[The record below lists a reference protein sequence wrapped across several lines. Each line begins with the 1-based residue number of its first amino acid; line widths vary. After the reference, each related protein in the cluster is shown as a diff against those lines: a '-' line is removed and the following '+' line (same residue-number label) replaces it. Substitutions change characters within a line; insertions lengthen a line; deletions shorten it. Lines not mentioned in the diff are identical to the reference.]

1 MFDRVLDKYALQVE
15 LIERDIYRQ
24 AGVEVSV
31 LRLDRFCPELSG
43 NKFFKLKY
51 NIKAALEE
59 KSSCLLSFGGAYSN
73 HIHALAY
80 AAKVY
85 QLPVIGVI
93 RGEQHNKLNPTLQ
106 DAKDWG
112 MKLHFVSRSD
122 YRRRQEL
129 GFLHALEEEF
139 GPFFLIPEGGSN
151 EAAQRGCEELGQWL
165 AKHCADIDSFFL
177 PCATGGTMAGIVA
190 GVDAGQQVNGI
201 SVLKGADHLQKDI
214 ENLLAEKM
222 ASPWKIWHQFH
233 CGGYAKFDV
242 ALARF
247 IDGFYQDTGLLIEP
261 VYSGK
266 MFFAI
271 EQLLQQGQLPRGS
284 KILAIHTGGLQG
296 LRGMQSRLA
305 AIQAIA

>member
-1 MFDRVLDKYALQVE
+1 MFDRVLDKDALK
-15 LIERDIYRQ
+15 IESIQRDIYRQ

-31 LRLDRFCPELSG
+31 LRLDHFCPELSG

-51 NIKAALEE
+51 NIKAALDEN
-59 KSSCLLSFGGAYSN
+59 SRCLLSFGGAYSN

-80 AAKVY
+80 AAKVFE
-85 QLPVIGVI
+85 LPVIGVI

-106 DAKDWG
+106 DAKNWG
-112 MKLHFVSRSD
+112 MKLHFISRSD
-122 YRRRQEL
+122 YRRRHDL
-129 GFLHALEEEF
+129 SFLETLKAEF

-151 EAAQRGCEELGQWL
+151 EAAVQGCEELGQWL
-165 AKHCADIDSFFL
+165 AKYCADVDSVFL
-177 PCATGGTMAGIVA
+177 PCATGGTLAGIIA
-190 GVDAGQQVNGI
+190 GAGFNQQVNGI
-201 SVLKGADHLQKDI
+201 SVLKGADHLQQDI
-214 ENLLAEKM
+214 EALLVNKT

-247 IDGFYQDTGLLIEP
+247 IDCFYQDTGLLIEP
-261 VYSGK
+261 IYSGK

-271 EQLLQQGQLPRGS
+271 EQLLLQRQLPRGS

-296 LRGMQSRLA
+296 LRGMQKRLA